1 MNNPVE
7 LKVYKILY
15 IGGDIN
21 IIETLNQT
29 PQLSIETKPNSL
41 LAINYIENTD
51 NKIDAIL
58 CEQYIP
64 GLNGVEAYQLMQKK
78 KIITDIPFLLITHKF
93 DPKVIQESIK
103 QGIDDV
109 YLSPL
114 IPEKIV
120 QRISFLKKF
129 KKNQKKETKKQSI
142 STEYKIPIYKRA
154 FDIFASLI
162 ALIILSPILILTM
175 IAIRLES
182 KGSVY
187 YTSKRV
193 GTGYKIFDFYKFR
206 SMYIGADK
214 QLKNLGHL
222 NQYNKEETNNTTN
235 DIYSCPRCKELGH
248 PCSPILF
255 IGGKEICE
263 YQYLKE
269 KRNKTNTAF
278 VKIKDD
284 PRVTKVG
291 AFIRKTSI
299 DELPQL
305 INVVKG
311 DMSIVGN
318 RPLPL
323 YEAELL
329 TSDGWGERFLGPAGI
344 TGLWQVYKRGK
355 SSMSD
360 EERKALD
367 NQYARNNS
375 FWLDIKIILMTIPA
389 LFQKEKV

>member
-78 KIITDIPFLLITHKF
+78 KIITDIPFLLVTHKF

-154 FDIFASLI
+154 FDIFVSLI

-222 NQYNKEETNNTTN
+222 NQYNKEETNNTTD
-235 DIYSCPRCKELGH
+235 DIYSCPRCKKLGH

-329 TSDGWGERFLGPAGI
+329 TSDKYI
-344 TGLWQVYKRGK
+344 K
-355 SSMSD
+355 
-360 EERKALD
+360 EEKVVC
-367 NQYARNNS
+367 
-375 FWLDIKIILMTIPA
+375 LMK
-389 LFQKEKV
+389 KEKLWIINTLEIIHFGLI